1 MSVEI
6 VTKEDLQAFRLQL
19 LNDLKVLLFSPVQSE
34 KKEWL
39 RSREIRKMLRI
50 SPSTLQNMRINGKLT
65 PAKIGGIFFYRRG
78 DIDKLLDSND
88 ELQTAK

>member
-19 LNDLKVLLFSPVQSE
+19 LNDLKALFFLPAQSE

-39 RSREIRKMLRI
+39 RSKEIRKMLRI
-50 SPSTLQNMRINGKLT
+50 SPGTLQNMRVNGKIT
-65 PAKIGGIFFYRRG
+65 PAKIGGIFFYRK
-78 DIDKLLDSND
+78 DDLDKLLDSND
-88 ELQTAK
+88 EPSISK

>member
-19 LNDLKVLLFSPVQSE
+19 LNDLKVLFSLPAQSE

-39 RSREIRKMLRI
+39 RSKEIRKILRI
-50 SPSTLQNMRINGKLT
+50 SPGTLQNMRVNGKIT
-65 PAKIGGIFFYRRG
+65 PTKIGGIFFYRK
-78 DIDKLLDSND
+78 DDLDKLLDSND
-88 ELQTAK
+88 DASISK

>member
-6 VTKEDLQAFRLQL
+6 VTKEDLQVFRLQL
-19 LNDLKVLLFSPVQSE
+19 LNDLKALFLPSVQSE

-50 SPSTLQNMRINGKLT
+50 SPGTLQNMRINGKIT
-65 PAKIGGIFFYRRG
+65 PAKIGGIFYYRK
-78 DIDKLLDSND
+78 DDLDKLLDSKVKTLISD
-88 ELQTAK
+88 

>member
-19 LNDLKVLLFSPVQSE
+19 LNDLKAFLLPPVQSE

-50 SPSTLQNMRINGKLT
+50 SPGTLQNMRINGKIS
-65 PAKIGGIFFYRRG
+65 PSKIGGIFFYRKD

-88 ELQTAK
+88 EPLISA